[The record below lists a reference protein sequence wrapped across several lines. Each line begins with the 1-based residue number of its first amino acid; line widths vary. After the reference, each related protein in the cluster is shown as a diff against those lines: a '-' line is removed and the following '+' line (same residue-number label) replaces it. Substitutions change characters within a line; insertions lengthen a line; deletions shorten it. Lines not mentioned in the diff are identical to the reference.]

1 MTFVSICASAGKLP
15 LFTDINDV
23 LITKEYMRLLI
34 AVANCNCTQISTRV
48 YALEPYARF
57 RTGQGGLR
65 GRRSTGYEESEIDK
79 AHVLHAAESP
89 WLEVS
94 TVGLSCRLLIAGTM
108 QQMAL
113 IAIPTH
119 GLPALEFSF
128 VLSLPHLE
136 QSSFFFRPFR
146 RRRRRRRFSRILLLA
161 GLLPANSIPTSRDSM
176 CSISSR
182 RQAYHLSTEDIILGF
197 HPGHCFRLIG
207 CTLES

>member
-1 MTFVSICASAGKLP
+1 
-15 LFTDINDV
+15 
-23 LITKEYMRLLI
+23 MRLI
-34 AVANCNCTQISTRV
+34 AAANCNCTRFSIRV
-48 YALEPYARF
+48 YAPESYARF

-65 GRRSTGYEESEIDK
+65 GRRSTGHEESEIDK

-128 VLSLPHLE
+128 VLFLSHSE
-136 QSSFFFRPFR
+136 QRSPFFR
-146 RRRRRRRFSRILLLA
+146 RRCHRRRFSRIFLR
-161 GLLPANSIPTSRDSM
+161 GPPPRRCDPTSRDST

-182 RQAYHLSTEDIILGF
+182 RQAYHLRT
-197 HPGHCFRLIG
+197 
-207 CTLES
+207 

>member
-1 MTFVSICASAGKLP
+1 
-15 LFTDINDV
+15 
-23 LITKEYMRLLI
+23 MRLLI
-34 AVANCNCTQISTRV
+34 ATANCNCTRISIRV

-65 GRRSTGYEESEIDK
+65 GRRSTGHEESEIDK

-119 GLPALEFSF
+119 GLPALKFSF
-128 VLSLPHLE
+128 VLFLPHPE
-136 QSSFFFRPFR
+136 QSSLFF
-146 RRRRRRRFSRILLLA
+146 RRFSRILLR
-161 GLLPANSIPTSRDSM
+161 GPPPTRDSNSTSRDSM
-176 CSISSR
+176 CSISSC
-182 RQAYHLSTEDIILGF
+182 RQAYHLRTENVILGF
-197 HPGHCFRLIG
+197 HPGHCSGLIG
-207 CTLES
+207 CTFEN